1 MKSRF
6 KKKGVG
12 QQQDMA
18 PHCTAVASVPS
29 GQRSKPRVFHC
40 ATEIFLDILS
50 SQGEMYAIWWKFISI
65 CILYECIDVN
75 LYRFAKK
82 KPEESWP
89 HQLFHSMPRWSA
101 WMFIIPTGNLC
112 EKTEKFIPPAV
123 CETFFWYRQHLQSAW
138 EASRCPATFIYVY
151 IYISQY
157 IYIYIYNV
165 YITTISVIYVS
176 CPASPALNRHMTV
189 AFANVAS
196 WDSQAAIHRHF
207 CANARRSA
215 GHDSS
220 RDGWGWGSK
229 SCDRLD
235 ESPSCFYVS
244 SQNMYSLCYIYLS
257 ARLHNSTITHAN
269 ASCYTIHACILEAS
283 KGVIQCM
290 TMILRSSCGIS

>member
-1 MKSRF
+1 
-6 KKKGVG
+6 
-12 QQQDMA
+12 MA
-18 PHCTAVASVPS
+18 TSAFSLYAKVVCLDVHHSHRQPLRENWEVHSPC
-29 GQRSKPRVFHC
+29 RLWD
-40 ATEIFLDILS
+40 IFLVPTASPICMGSIQVSSDI
-50 SQGEMYAIWWKFISI
+50 YI
-65 CILYECIDVN
+65 CI
-75 LYRFAKK
+75 
-82 KPEESWP
+82 
-89 HQLFHSMPRWSA
+89 
-101 WMFIIPTGNLC
+101 
-112 EKTEKFIPPAV
+112 
-123 CETFFWYRQHLQSAW
+123 
-138 EASRCPATFIYVY
+138 Y

-283 KGVIQCM
+283 KGVLQCM